1 MNNNLKNA
9 TQEIKEIV
17 KRYNLSDT
25 ETEIILINIIK
36 EDAINEFTQE
46 MHKALGKIQH
56 KNIT

>member
-36 EDAINEFTQE
+36 EYTVNEFTQE
-46 MHKALGKIQH
+46 IHKAFGKIQY